1 MAQSNPFTI
10 RQLNEVLLI
19 FGKVS
24 NVPTPISGFPSPSPR
39 TTFTA
44 LTNNPNSDVLST
56 GAFRVDVDS
65 NISPFNGTGTFA
77 VIKQVEQ
84 PDFTNTER
92 IGVLTSSA
100 QTNTTTLALAN
111 TTGILVGDEIS
122 TPAAVGSE
130 FAILGTVVSVD
141 SATQL
146 TISNVVTVV
155 NQQPIFFTRANQN
168 AFSIISSNVTLIDSL
183 TVNLKY
189 SIAINRFGESSKTFN
204 LDLSNIISY
213 TP

>member
-1 MAQSNPFTI
+1 M
-10 RQLNEVLLI
+10 
-19 FGKVS
+19 
-24 NVPTPISGFPSPSPR
+24 PTPISGFPSPSPR

-44 LTNNPNSDVLST
+44 FTNNPNGDVLST

-65 NISPFNGTGTFA
+65 NISPFSGTGTFA

-111 TTGILVGDEIS
+111 TTGILVGDEIT
-122 TPAAVGSE
+122 TPTVDSE
-130 FAILGTVVSVD
+130 FAILSTVVSVD

-146 TISNVVTVV
+146 TISTAVTVV
-155 NQQPIFFTRANQN
+155 NQQPMFFTRANQN

-183 TVNLKY
+183 TVKLKY
-189 SIAINRFGESSKTFN
+189 SIAITRFGESSKTFN